1 MDRYDAGARTHT
13 ADDARL
19 APSFAIPARSV
30 PRIRPRSRETCSL
43 SGRKIEDVGAS
54 GGGGGQAIAQPGALG
69 RLHRCGRSRTISD
82 VPGVGEWCRDLLP
95 WPHFC

>member
-1 MDRYDAGARTHT
+1 VDRYDAGARTHT

-43 SGRKIEDVGAS
+43 SGRKIARTWVPRVAVVVRPS
-54 GGGGGQAIAQPGALG
+54 RNRA
-69 RLHRCGRSRTISD
+69 RSVDCIGVV
-82 VPGVGEWCRDLLP
+82 VPARFLTFRV
-95 WPHFC
+95 